1 MNERQIN
8 KQQPE
13 EREIDILRLL
23 QILWKRVWLIGVI
36 TVICGVVAYLYS
48 VSFITPTYRSSFT
61 AYVNNRVESAEGT
74 ASTTTSDLNA
84 SIGLTYLYQD
94 IITSRSVLE
103 DAAEACGL
111 DYDYATLQKMV
122 KTEVSSDSALI
133 TVYVT
138 DTDPALAT
146 RLAAAIAE
154 VAPGHV
160 ERVRDG
166 SSMRILDAP
175 VIPERKYAPSNSKN
189 ALMGALIGFVVMVVF
204 VLAVDLINDKVRGSD
219 ELEQRY
225 QIVVIGSIPDLSAA
239 DDGGAYGYRK
249 AGSVKR

>member
-1 MNERQIN
+1 MNEWQN
-8 KQQPE
+8 SMQQQE

-36 TVICGVVAYLYS
+36 TVICGVAAYLYS

-61 AYVNNRVESAEGT
+61 AYVNNRVESVEGNG
-74 ASTTTSDLNA
+74 STTTSDLNA

-94 IITSRSVLE
+94 IIISRSVLM

-111 DYDYATLQKMV
+111 DYDYEKLQRKV
-122 KTEVSSDSALI
+122 KTEVSTDSALI

-138 DTDPALAT
+138 DRDPAKAT

-175 VIPERKYAPSNSKN
+175 VIPEEKYAPSNSKN
-189 ALMGALIGFVVMVVF
+189 AMLGAVAGFVIVVIF
-204 VLAVDLINDKVRGSD
+204 VLAVDLINDKVRNSE

-225 QIVVIGSIPDLSAA
+225 QIVAIGVIPDLTIS
-239 DDGGAYGYRK
+239 DGGSSYGYGK
-249 AGSVKR
+249 AGK

>member
-1 MNERQIN
+1 MNEWQTN
-8 KQQPE
+8 KQQSE

-36 TVICGVVAYLYS
+36 TVICGIAAYLYS

-61 AYVNNRVESAEGT
+61 AYVNNRVESVEGNN
-74 ASTTTSDLNA
+74 STSTSDLNA

-94 IITSRSVLE
+94 IIKSRSVLM

-111 DYDYATLQKMV
+111 EYDYEQLQTKV
-122 KTEVSSDSALI
+122 TTEVSTDSALI

-138 DTDPALAT
+138 DEDPALAT

-175 VIPERKYAPSNSKN
+175 VIPEQKYAPSNSKN
-189 ALMGALIGFVVMVVF
+189 AVLGAAAGFAIVVIF
-204 VLAVDLINDKVRGSD
+204 VLAMDLINDKVRNAD
-219 ELEQRY
+219 ELEQRHH
-225 QIVVIGSIPDLSAA
+225 IVAIGVIPDLSIT
-239 DDGGAYGYRK
+239 DGSSSYSFGK
-249 AGSVKR
+249 AGSERR